1 MEITR
6 GYAVAKEVQD
16 ADQPQ
21 SFHLGS
27 QDSGLWK
34 QFWAGKAH
42 PKIINLIWRAC
53 RHALATQM
61 NLFRRR

>member
-1 MEITR
+1 MDLGVDLKNDTVKS

-21 SFHLGS
+21 SSHLGS

-34 QFWAGKAH
+34 QLWAGKAH
-42 PKIINLIWRAC
+42 PKMWR
-53 RHALATQM
+53 
-61 NLFRRR
+61 